1 MNLYYKIWVDG
12 IVKLRSRPQN
22 AGLWKFFSM
31 TFMSMAMALNIMV
44 VMAILQRNILHRNF
58 YELKIDIFSGT
69 KLEVFVS
76 FFILFL
82 FPPLLINY
90 LLIFRENRYKRL
102 IKKYKNHNGK
112 LFVRYFLSSL
122 MLPFVLLFL
131 GYLWEHQ
138 LVSFYIP

>member
-12 IVKLRSRPQN
+12 IVSLRSRPQN
-22 AGLWKFFSM
+22 AGLWKFSSM

-58 YELKIDIFSGT
+58 YELKIDIFYGT
-69 KLEVFVS
+69 KLEMFVS

-90 LLIFRENRYKRL
+90 LFIFRQNRYKRL
-102 IKKYKNHNGK
+102 IKKYKDRNGK
-112 LFVRYFLSSL
+112 LFIRYFLSSL
-122 MLPFVLLFL
+122 VLPFVLLFL
-131 GYLWEHQ
+131 GYLWEQ
-138 LVSFYIP
+138 IK